1 LPPGVKFTGAAIA
14 TLQLLPAYAAG
25 CEGRVRLII
34 VGRRFRACAE
44 VVLSAGFRKTHF
56 SATSP
61 LFRLHFPRLAAMPSG
76 MNSKYLAGAF
86 VLGALLLAV
95 IVVLLFFTTTVETGN
110 VGVVTNFGRVT
121 GEVLDSGWHIVG
133 PVDHVTEMS
142 IRTFTTQTDATC
154 FSADLQAVTITLA
167 VQTRITKDNAIDIF
181 KNYGVDF
188 MGQATPKIL
197 DALKAETAK
206 YEAAE
211 IIANRDQI
219 RNEALKAAQGR
230 LQGFVEVQDLSIVN
244 VEFSADYEHAI
255 EAKQVAQ
262 QRAEQAKYELQQ
274 AQVEADKKVA
284 EARGEAEAI
293 QIRGDALAKNP
304 QVIDLELINKW
315 DGKAPDTLVTSGGT
329 SSVSSIVLPI
339 QHK

>member
-1 LPPGVKFTGAAIA
+1 
-14 TLQLLPAYAAG
+14 
-25 CEGRVRLII
+25 
-34 VGRRFRACAE
+34 
-44 VVLSAGFRKTHF
+44 
-56 SATSP
+56 
-61 LFRLHFPRLAAMPSG
+61 
-76 MNSKYLAGAF
+76 MNSKFDGSGAKLVGGLFTVGAIFAAILAG
-86 VLGALLLAV
+86 L
-95 IVVLLFFTTTVETGN
+95 IFFTTTVETGS

-121 GEVLDSGWHIVG
+121 GTVLDSGWHIIG
-133 PVDHVTEMS
+133 PIDHVTPMS
-142 IRTFTTQTDATC
+142 VRTITTQTDASC
-154 FSADLQAVTITLA
+154 FSKDLQEVTITLA
-167 VQTRITKDNAIDIF
+167 VQTRITKDNAVDIF
-181 KNYGVDF
+181 KNYGVEY
-188 MGQATPKIL
+188 MSQATPKIL

-219 RNEALKAAQGR
+219 RSEALAAARER
-230 LQGFVEVQDLSIVN
+230 LTAFVEVQDLSIVN

-315 DGKAPDTLVTSGGT
+315 DGKAPETLVTSGGT
-329 SSVSSIVLPI
+329 STSAATIILPI
-339 QHK
+339 GRK